1 MHSEVLGAL
10 QDPDAGVEM
19 GSHVRDGVV
28 HKNSFK
34 GSDII
39 DWLLRWNIV
48 RRRGDGVAMAQALL
62 KLGHLQEVD
71 MADGTAGLL
80 QMFKDGEKLY
90 RFVSYIGPVKQK
102 MGVSQDI
109 ALIRPVEIPC
119 PTCPT

>member
-1 MHSEVLGAL
+1 MNKGNVIFFLHSEVLGAL

-90 RFVSYIGPVKQK
+90 RFVSYSLDKQN
-102 MGVSQDI
+102 MG
-109 ALIRPVEIPC
+109 IP
-119 PTCPT
+119 PI